1 MPVSDLQKQFPNPV
15 LNISTEDPFSVLRC
29 PHQVILGESR
39 RYDWFVALAYQ
50 QPNDEPPLFQS
61 EEPKEAPSDW
71 RIPPRP
77 SGRGINRA
85 LVTLDA
91 RWT

>member
-1 MPVSDLQKQFPNPV
+1 
-15 LNISTEDPFSVLRC
+15 
-29 PHQVILGESR
+29 
-39 RYDWFVALAYQ
+39 LAYK

-61 EEPKEAPSDW
+61 EEAIEAPSDW

-85 LVTLDA
+85 LVKEKLRCLFHFRIVAESRRTDPDIPF
-91 RWT
+91 